1 MSEAMRAD
9 QDSLE
14 RRYRIEHLDITGTP
28 AEQMSGKS
36 IEFVD
41 VHPYHQKDDVPT
53 LWAPAWACTLPVYKP
68 AITELAKLGRRVISL
83 DHPRFG
89 GSFSPT
95 PPEES
100 LKDYPQTQL
109 RKALNILA
117 VLEKKG
123 IEKTDVIAHSEGA
136 MNTVIAAAIQP
147 EKFRNIVLY
156 APAGMVG
163 DDGFG
168 RLLKGFASQGQP
180 RPTMNEFDITDEQRA
195 EAAKEGRTIAA
206 YKELPVTDEK
216 ETSDAANKAAPW
228 YALKNPLRALREGLD
243 MSQTRIDEL
252 VRYLHQEK
260 GIGIIIMSAVDDP
273 VFKTEEMR
281 KMVDAK
287 MITSFLS
294 VRGGHGDIGGHPELY
309 VGSAEYLLTQMAS
322 TAGTSG
328 E

>member
-1 MSEAMRAD
+1 MSEALRTD
-9 QDSLE
+9 QNSLE
-14 RRYRIEHLDITGTP
+14 KRYRIETLDITGTP

-36 IEFVD
+36 IDVVD

-53 LWAPAWACTLPVYKP
+53 LWAPAWACTLPVYKL

-89 GSFSPT
+89 GSFSSAPSD
-95 PPEES
+95 ES
-100 LKDYPQTQL
+100 MKDYPQTQL

-136 MNTVIAAAIQP
+136 INTVIAAALQP

-156 APAGMVG
+156 APAGMTG
-163 DDGFG
+163 DDTFM

-180 RPTMNEFDITDEQRA
+180 RPTMNKLNVSAEERA
-195 EAAKEGRTIAA
+195 AAEREGRTIAA
-206 YKELPVTDEK
+206 YEELPISDEK
-216 ETSDAANKAAPW
+216 ETSDAANKAAPR
-228 YALKNPLRALREGLD
+228 YVLKNPLRALREGLD
-243 MSQTRIDEL
+243 MSHFRIDEL

-260 GIGIIIMSAVDDP
+260 GVGFVIMSAVDDP
-273 VFKTEEMR
+273 VFKTETMQ
-281 KMVDAK
+281 KMVDAR
-287 MITSFLS
+287 MLNGFVT

-309 VGSAEYLLTQMAS
+309 VGGAEYLLTQMAS
-322 TAGTSG
+322 TAGTSA
-328 E
+328 